1 MEPIILICRELTMVI
16 IRVLLVLFVWLIL
29 ISSCS
34 NAPQDLMLVD
44 NKGAKHFHTLNR
56 VTNMGKNV
64 RFCELHDTWE
74 YVSKR

>member
-1 MEPIILICRELTMVI
+1 MAL
-16 IRVLLVLFVWLIL
+16 IRVLFVLFVWLFI
-29 ISSCS
+29 ISCS

-44 NKGAKHFHTLNR
+44 NKGAKHFHTLSR
-56 VTNMGKNV
+56 VTNIGESV

>member
-1 MEPIILICRELTMVI
+1 MAL
-16 IRVLLVLFVWLIL
+16 IRVLFVLFVWLI
-29 ISSCS
+29 IMSSCS

-44 NKGAKHFHTLNR
+44 NKGAKHFHTLHR
-56 VTNMGKNV
+56 VTNLGESV

>member
-1 MEPIILICRELTMVI
+1 MERITLIYRGLTMVI
-16 IRVLLVLFVWLIL
+16 IRVLFVLFVWLFI
-29 ISSCS
+29 ISCS

-44 NKGAKHFHTLNR
+44 NKGAKHFHTLSR

-74 YVSKR
+74 YVNKK

>member
-1 MEPIILICRELTMVI
+1 MERITLICRGLIMVL
-16 IRVLLVLFVWLIL
+16 IRVLFVLFVWLFI
-29 ISSCS
+29 ISCS

-44 NKGAKHFHTLNR
+44 NKGAKHFHTLSR

>member
-1 MEPIILICRELTMVI
+1 MAL
-16 IRVLLVLFVWLIL
+16 IRVLFVLFVWLFI
-29 ISSCS
+29 ISCS

-44 NKGAKHFHTLNR
+44 NKGAKHFHTLSR
-56 VTNMGKNV
+56 VTNVGESV

>member
-1 MEPIILICRELTMVI
+1 MVI
-16 IRVLLVLFVWLIL
+16 IRVLFVLFVWLFI
-29 ISSCS
+29 ISCT

-44 NKGAKHFHTLNR
+44 INGAKHFHTLSR